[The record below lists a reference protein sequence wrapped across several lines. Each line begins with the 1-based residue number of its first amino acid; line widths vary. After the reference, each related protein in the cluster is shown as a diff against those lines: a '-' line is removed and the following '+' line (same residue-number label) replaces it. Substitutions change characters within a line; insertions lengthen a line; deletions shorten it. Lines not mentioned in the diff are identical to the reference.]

1 MNDSHFDVI
10 VLGTGPAGSTIAR
23 KAAKSGRRVA
33 IVESREFGGTCALR
47 GCNPKKVYV
56 NAASVIDQVRR
67 SDGKL
72 VVDRGVAIDWPTLLA
87 FKKEFTEPVAAKSEK
102 SFQDDGI
109 TTVHGQAMFSGTDT
123 VTVGD
128 RRVSAKRIVIATGAT
143 PVPLDI
149 PGADCITH
157 SDEFMELASIPERVL
172 FIGGGY
178 ISIEFA
184 HVVARC
190 GHQVTVVDRHPH
202 VLSEFDPD
210 LVQLLQN
217 YSTKQG
223 ITFLHDREVAG
234 IERAGNDALRVL
246 LDDGNAII
254 CDLVVHG
261 AGRVPNI
268 AALQLDGGNIEHNS
282 DGIIVDRFMRSSS
295 NQHVFA
301 AGDCAASGVPKLTP
315 AANEEARIVASN
327 LFADDPEA
335 VPDYGKVP
343 KVAFS
348 IPAIASV
355 GMSEQEARDTG
366 HDIDVRFKETSSSG
380 SVRKLGD
387 TVAGYKIIVDNK
399 SDVVLGAHL
408 LGPTAE
414 ETINLF
420 ALAMKFNLSAKDM
433 KSTLFAF
440 PTFASDVRQMV

>member
-72 VVDRGVAIDWPTLLA
+72 VVGRGVAIDWPTLLA

-143 PVPLDI
+143 PVTLDI

-234 IERAGNDALRVL
+234 IERAGNGALRVL